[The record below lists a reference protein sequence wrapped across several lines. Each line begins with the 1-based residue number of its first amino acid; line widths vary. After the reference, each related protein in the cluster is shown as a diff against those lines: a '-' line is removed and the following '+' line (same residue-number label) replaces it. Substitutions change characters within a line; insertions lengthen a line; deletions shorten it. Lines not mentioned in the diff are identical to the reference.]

1 MRADR
6 SFRSAR
12 SLSGA
17 AAGFAV
23 EPKTAFFLLLM
34 RLLIV
39 FLFLYLVAPVFA
51 HDPGL
56 SSANL
61 RLDAAEISAIVTY
74 NERDISSVLGETPE
88 VVTANGPGIR
98 PKLEAL
104 ARRAFTLEAGGRKI
118 APATVVTGVDENK
131 NVEFTYTYER
141 PSDLGELT
149 VHSALLPEMPFGHR
163 QAFAAVDPSGKEI
176 ARSLLSNRET
186 TTKVIP
192 GVVAP
197 SANHP
202 FLDFLL
208 LGIRHIL
215 TGYDHLLFLFGLL
228 IVCRNLREAGLLIT
242 CFTIA
247 HSITLALSTFGLVQL
262 QSRWVESAIAAS
274 ILYVGAENLLRSGTQ
289 FRGRWLLTFTFGLV
303 HGLGFASVL
312 REIGVANS
320 GRAAIVPLVAFNSG
334 VEIGQLC
341 VAAIILP
348 LILRFRKHPRFLRVG
363 VPTCSVVVALAGAGW
378 LVQRTFFG

>member
-1 MRADR
+1 MR
-6 SFRSAR
+6 F
-12 SLSGA
+12 L
-17 AAGFAV
+17 
-23 EPKTAFFLLLM
+23 TALFFLCLA
-34 RLLIV
+34 
-39 FLFLYLVAPVFA
+39 APVFA

-61 RLDAAEISAIVTY
+61 RLDAGEISAVVTY

-88 VVTANGPGIR
+88 AVTANGPGIR

-104 ARRAFTLEAGGRKI
+104 ARRALTLEAGGREI
-118 APATVVTGVDENK
+118 ASATVVTGVDQNK

-141 PSDLGELT
+141 PSNLGELT

-186 TTKVIP
+186 TAKVTP

-197 SANHP
+197 SANHS

-274 ILYVGAENLLRSGTQ
+274 ILYVGAENLIRRGTY

-312 REIGVANS
+312 REMGVANS

-348 LILRFRKHPRFLRVG
+348 LILHFRKHPRFLRVG
-363 VPTCSVVVALAGAGW
+363 VPACSAVVAIAGACW

>member
-1 MRADR
+1 M
-6 SFRSAR
+6 R
-12 SLSGA
+12 SLIA
-17 AAGFAV
+17 
-23 EPKTAFFLLLM
+23 L
-34 RLLIV
+34 
-39 FLFLYLVAPVFA
+39 LFLWLAAPVFA

-61 RLDAAEISAIVTY
+61 RLGSEEISAVVTF
-74 NERDISSVLGETPE
+74 NERDISAVLGETPE
-88 VVTANGPGIR
+88 AVTAGRPSIR
-98 PKLEAL
+98 SKLEAL
-104 ARRAFTLEAGGRKI
+104 ARRAFTLEAGGRELP
-118 APATVVTGVDENK
+118 AATVVTGVDQNK
-131 NVEFTYTYER
+131 NVEFTYTYHR
-141 PSDLGELT
+141 PSDLGEVT

-186 TTKVIP
+186 TAKVIP

-197 SANHP
+197 SANHS

-228 IVCRNLREAGLLIT
+228 IVCRNLREATLLIT

-247 HSITLALSTFGLVQL
+247 HSLTLALSTFGLVQL

-274 ILYVGAENLLRSGTQ
+274 ILYVGAENLLRRGTH
-289 FRGRWLLTFTFGLV
+289 FRGRWLLTFSFGLV

-312 REIGVANS
+312 REMGVANS

-334 VEIGQLC
+334 VELGQLC

-348 LILRFRKHPRFLRVG
+348 LILHFRKHPRFLRVG
-363 VPTCSVVVALAGAGW
+363 VPACSAVVALAGACW